1 MERETFKMRKQF
13 LGDFFDKDR
22 VKFFNTIK
30 KDILIRKKF
39 IRNRDYNQYTFKTS
53 LLFLDRNI
61 FKLLCKFIKPF
72 SYFLYSFTYQT
83 NFLENKFLH
92 FSKLDIEYRKQI
104 LNSVELLN
112 KDFFFSLYYIVP
124 QPFEEEEEDE
134 NNNFL
139 KSIKITDCLNENMG
153 DVTHLKLKIISTYVN
168 VEEEDYLILGGESIN
183 LRNEREREPGQE
195 PEQARIIN
203 ASQSFNSNECVIC
216 LTNPPNVLFCNCGHL
231 CLCSECE
238 RKKISNKCPICKT
251 ENKII
256 RSLN

>member
-22 VKFFNTIK
+22 VEFFNTIK

-39 IRNRDYNQYTFKTS
+39 IRNRGYNQYTFKTS

-92 FSKLDIEYRKQI
+92 FAKLDIEYSKQI

-112 KDFFFSLYYIVP
+112 KDILFSLYFIVP
-124 QPFEEEEEDE
+124 QPFEEEEEDSD
-134 NNNFL
+134 FL

-168 VEEEDYLILGGESIN
+168 VEEEDYLILGGNSID
-183 LRNEREREPGQE
+183 LRRDPVIQNETTNNE
-195 PEQARIIN
+195 ARIIN
-203 ASQSFNSNECVIC
+203 SSLSFKSDECVIC
-216 LTNPPNVLFCNCGHL
+216 LTNPPNVFYCNCGHL

-238 RKKISNKCPICKT
+238 RKKLSNKCPICKT
-251 ENKII
+251 ENEII
-256 RSLN
+256 RSLI

>member
-1 MERETFKMRKQF
+1 MESETFKMRKQF
-13 LGDFFDKDR
+13 LGDFFDNDR

-30 KDILIRKKF
+30 KDILIRKNI
-39 IRNRDYNQYTFKTS
+39 IRNEGYNQYTFKTS

-92 FSKLDIEYRKQI
+92 FAKLDIKYRKQI
-104 LNSVELLN
+104 LNSEELLN
-112 KDFFFSLYYIVP
+112 KDNFFSLYYIVP
-124 QPFEEEEEDE
+124 QPFEEEEEEEED
-134 NNNFL
+134 NNFL
-139 KSIKITDCLNENMG
+139 KSIKINDCLNENMG

-168 VEEEDYLILGGESIN
+168 VEEEDFLILGGNSID
-183 LRNEREREPGQE
+183 LRNEPEPGPE
-195 PEQARIIN
+195 PQIIN
-203 ASQSFNSNECVIC
+203 ASHSFKSNECVIC

-251 ENKII
+251 ENEII
-256 RSLN
+256 RTLE

>member
-22 VKFFNTIK
+22 VEFFNTIK

-39 IRNRDYNQYTFKTS
+39 IRNRGYNQYTFKTS

-92 FSKLDIEYRKQI
+92 FAKLDIEYCKQI

-112 KDFFFSLYYIVP
+112 KDIFFSLYFIVP
-124 QPFEEEEEDE
+124 QPFEEEEEDSD
-134 NNNFL
+134 FL

-168 VEEEDYLILGGESIN
+168 VEEEDYLILGGNSID
-183 LRNEREREPGQE
+183 LRRDPVIQNETTNNETP
-195 PEQARIIN
+195 IIN
-203 ASQSFNSNECVIC
+203 SSLSFKSDECVIC
-216 LTNPPNVLFCNCGHL
+216 LTNPPNVLFCNCGHM

-238 RKKISNKCPICKT
+238 RKKISNKCPMCKIGNT
-251 ENKII
+251 II
-256 RSLN
+256 RILN

>member
-13 LGDFFDKDR
+13 LGDFFDNDR
-22 VKFFNTIK
+22 VKFFNMIK
-30 KDILIRKKF
+30 KDILIRKNF
-39 IRNRDYNQYTFKTS
+39 IRNEGYNQYTFKTS

-92 FSKLDIEYRKQI
+92 FAKLDIKYRKQI
-104 LNSVELLN
+104 LNSEELLN
-112 KDFFFSLYYIVP
+112 KDIFFSLYYIVP
-124 QPFEEEEEDE
+124 QPFEEEEEEDS
-134 NNNFL
+134 NFL
-139 KSIKITDCLNENMG
+139 KSIKINDCLNENMG

-168 VEEEDYLILGGESIN
+168 VEEEDFLILGGNSID
-183 LRNEREREPGQE
+183 LRNELE
-195 PEQARIIN
+195 PEEYIQNSPRIIN
-203 ASQSFNSNECVIC
+203 SSQSFKSNECVIC

-238 RKKISNKCPICKT
+238 RKKKSNKCPICKT
-251 ENKII
+251 ENTII
-256 RSLN
+256 RRLN